1 MSTAV
6 YVAIGIV
13 VVLAILIGVT
23 VASRRRSSQ
32 LRGRFGSEYE
42 RTLQTTGSKRDT
54 ERELAGRVD
63 RRKELNIVPLSE
75 ATRQQYL
82 AEWQQ
87 VQAHFVDAPVQSV
100 QQADTLVARVMNE
113 RGYPVA
119 EFDQRAAD
127 ISVDHPAVVEN
138 YRGAHAHLHEQRAG
152 PRQHRGPAQRDDPVP
167 SALRTAPGG
176 GRAAG
181 RDGPRWWARIATQ
194 PRRPRRRQRLRRRS
208 APTRVG
214 PGAIDDR
221 ADDHRAGR
229 AGRHGDATPRVR
241 RRNRPSRRRPTP
253 RKLLRP
259 RHRLPR
265 QRSPAAGHLL
275 TPRCSVRHRTLQAT
289 TRAAAI
295 GRREPVP
302 RVCSGTV
309 GHSSSAG
316 MASRSLLWTSPGR
329 PSSAPTPSWQR
340 CPGACTRLCR
350 GTSASGDRVVWRRIR
365 VD

>member
-63 RRKELNIVPLSE
+63 RRKELNIVPLGE

-138 YRGAHAHLHEQRAG
+138 YRGAHAIYMNSAQGRANTEDLRNAMTQYRALFEQLLGAG
-152 PRQHRGPAQRDDPVP
+152 AQGSRRPEVVGADHDSAAPAAPPPAPAQ
-167 SALRTAPGG
+167 
-176 GRAAG
+176 
-181 RDGPRWWARIATQ
+181 
-194 PRRPRRRQRLRRRS
+194 
-208 APTRVG
+208 
-214 PGAIDDR
+214 
-221 ADDHRAGR
+221 
-229 AGRHGDATPRVR
+229 
-241 RRNRPSRRRPTP
+241 
-253 RKLLRP
+253 
-259 RHRLPR
+259 
-265 QRSPAAGHLL
+265 
-275 TPRCSVRHRTLQAT
+275 
-289 TRAAAI
+289 
-295 GRREPVP
+295 
-302 RVCSGTV
+302 TV
-309 GHSSSAG
+309 GTDTRGAG
-316 MASRSLLWTSPGR
+316 
-329 PSSAPTPSWQR
+329 
-340 CPGACTRLCR
+340 
-350 GTSASGDRVVWRRIR
+350 GDR
-365 VD
+365 